1 MEYVLPVL
9 LTLACFCSIIVLMKQ
24 IEHRALRIKKYR
36 QSDIRQMLKPI
47 LSISAK
53 SVSKKTQMDKM
64 LEKNSVSVM
73 VVDDQAYWVLNNVFY
88 TAQFDDGNFN
98 PEEAEPVDTS
108 SLSKKDVEKMF
119 FILDNLGDGNTND
132 SGSSR

>member
-1 MEYVLPVL
+1 ML
-9 LTLACFCSIIVLMKQ
+9 LL
-24 IEHRALRIKKYR
+24 YN
-36 QSDIRQMLKPI
+36 